1 MEVFLIRGWV
11 RNLPGCGKN
20 TTLARGETLAARSLL
35 DSHPTSNQPVRLG
48 CSTPRGVIL
57 TRVITI
63 LVPGLLER
71 CTGMDRFLVGG

>member
-35 DSHPTSNQPVRLG
+35 DSHPTSNQRVRLG
-48 CSTPRGVIL
+48 FHTARGDIDQGDHDSRPR
-57 TRVITI
+57 
-63 LVPGLLER
+63 
-71 CTGMDRFLVGG
+71 FVGEVYRYG